1 MKEKE
6 VLVKMAE
13 EQLKI
18 IEGLKKITQN
28 INLSML
34 EAEDIMR
41 EIMSGKV
48 QDVQLGAFLT
58 ALSMKGETIEEIT
71 GFARIM
77 REFANRI
84 NPKVAGDLLDTCG
97 TGGDK
102 IKTFNISTISAL
114 VLTGAGIPVAKH
126 GNRAVTSKCGSA
138 DLLEGLGVKID
149 LSPEEVQ
156 KCIEKVGIGFM
167 FAPLF
172 HPAMKY
178 AMPTRRALKLRTVFN
193 ILGPLTNPANAR
205 CHVLGVFQ
213 KDLAS
218 VMAKVLNGLEAKYV
232 YTVHNSCGIDE
243 VAPVGINYINELNN
257 GRIDSYAL
265 TNQDFGIPDCT
276 INDLLAGNLEEN
288 LKIAVNILKNNI
300 KGSKYNTVLMNAALA
315 LKSVNKAADIKEGIE
330 IAKNVIESGRA
341 FEKLKQFIEVSG
353 GNLDKLMSI

>member
-1 MKEKE
+1 MS
-6 VLVKMAE
+6 E
-13 EQLKI
+13 EKI
-18 IEGLKKITQN
+18 IEGLRKISQN
-28 INLSML
+28 RDLTIE
-34 EAEDIMR
+34 EAEEIMR

-48 QDVQLGAFLT
+48 PDSQLGAFLM
-58 ALSMKGETIEEIT
+58 ALSMKGEGIEEIT

-84 NPKVAGDLLDTCG
+84 EPNVNGELLDTCG

-114 VLTGAGIPVAKH
+114 VVAGAGVHVAKH

-149 LSPEEVQ
+149 LPPEEV
-156 KCIEKVGIGFM
+156 KTCIEKVGIGFM

-193 ILGPLTNPANAR
+193 ILGPLTNPANAK

-213 KDLAS
+213 KDLTP
-218 VMAKVLNGLEAKYV
+218 VMAKVLNGLDAKHV
-232 YTVHNSCGIDE
+232 FTVHNSCGIDE
-243 VAPVGINYINELNN
+243 IAPIGINYITEVNN
-257 GRIDSYAL
+257 GTIESYAL
-265 TNQDFGIPDCT
+265 TNEDFGISKCS
-276 INDLLAGNLEEN
+276 INDILAGNFKEN
-288 LKIAVNILKNNI
+288 LKIAINILKNKVI
-300 KGSKYNTVLMNAALA
+300 DSKYNTVLMNAALA
-315 LKSVNKAADIKEGIE
+315 LKSINKASEFKEGIE
-330 IAKNVIESGRA
+330 IAKNSIESGNA

-353 GNLDKLMSI
+353 GNQDKLMSVL

>member
-1 MKEKE
+1 MSEEKIIKGLRKISQNRDLTIE
-6 VLVKMAE
+6 EAE
-13 EQLKI
+13 E
-18 IEGLKKITQN
+18 
-28 INLSML
+28 
-34 EAEDIMR
+34 IMR

-48 QDVQLGAFLT
+48 PDSQLGAFLM
-58 ALSMKGETIEEIT
+58 ALSMKGEGIEEIT

-84 NPKVAGDLLDTCG
+84 EPNVNGELLDTCG

-114 VLTGAGIPVAKH
+114 VVAGAGVHVAKH

-149 LSPEEVQ
+149 LPPEEV
-156 KCIEKVGIGFM
+156 KTCIEKVGIGFM

-193 ILGPLTNPANAR
+193 ILGPLTNPANAK

-213 KDLAS
+213 KDLTP
-218 VMAKVLNGLEAKYV
+218 VMAKVLNGLDAKHV
-232 YTVHNSCGIDE
+232 FTVHNSCGIDE
-243 VAPVGINYINELNN
+243 VAPIGINYITEVNN
-257 GRIDSYAL
+257 GTIESYAL
-265 TNQDFGIPDCT
+265 TNEDFGISKCS
-276 INDLLAGNLEEN
+276 INDILAGNFKEN
-288 LKIAVNILKNNI
+288 LKIAVNILKNKVI
-300 KGSKYNTVLMNAALA
+300 DSKYNTVLMNAALA
-315 LKSVNKAADIKEGIE
+315 LKSINKASEFKEGIE
-330 IAKNVIESGRA
+330 IAKNSIESGNA

-353 GNLDKLMSI
+353 GNQDKLMSVL